1 MTKAKLEKAVELNGK
16 IEAVTAE
23 INRLEKNE
31 IVNAFCSIKW
41 SEVDRKVLDECK
53 KVLIKAMN
61 DELKVYKKD
70 FQAI

>member
-41 SEVDRKVLDECK
+41 SDVDRKVLDECK